1 MKQETSMIH
10 CRDEFSLIWREIG
23 GAEEEKNMCQSHLG
37 FRIEGQGHAETFVH
51 FSEMRRRQQKDRT
64 WSTLLSILFSGNE
77 KGGEGENRRC
87 DIATREMCFWNA
99 ESNKTVM
106 EQILVYFLKM

>member
-1 MKQETSMIH
+1 MKQETSMIR

-37 FRIEGQGHAETFVH
+37 FGTEGQGHAETFAH
-51 FSEMRRRQQKDRT
+51 FSEMRRRQQKNRT

-77 KGGEGENRRC
+77 KGEEGENRRC

-99 ESNKTVM
+99 GSDKTVM
-106 EQILVYFLKM
+106 QEFLVEFLKM